1 MSGKM
6 LDGDCRNLIKPHFDR
21 LVENN
26 EQAIAG
32 AMGGE
37 FSDEIEELLAGAV
50 EKGCSHDQSKDAIIQ
65 LAREYKGAR
74 GAIFD

>member
-37 FSDEIEELLAGAV
+37 FSDEIEELLAGA
-50 EKGCSHDQSKDAIIQ
+50 DAIIQ
-65 LAREYKGAR
+65 LAREYEGAR